1 MSQNLDATAIN
12 QTMPLFLLRVLM
24 KLSVRL
30 VPMLWH
36 CLRISAFMIWKNL
49 I

>member
-12 QTMPLFLLRVLM
+12 QIHALILLRVLM

>member
-12 QTMPLFLLRVLM
+12 QIHALFLLRVLM

>member
-12 QTMPLFLLRVLM
+12 QIHALISAQGVNEII
-24 KLSVRL
+24 VRL